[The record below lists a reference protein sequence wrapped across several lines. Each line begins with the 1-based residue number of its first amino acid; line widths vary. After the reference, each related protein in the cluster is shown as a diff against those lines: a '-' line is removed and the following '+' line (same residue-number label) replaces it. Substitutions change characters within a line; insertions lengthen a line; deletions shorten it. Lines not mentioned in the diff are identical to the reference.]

1 MLASQRQEI
10 IQNAD
15 YIMSKALDKI
25 DGKTQ
30 NLHNIQYYDKFQFVA
45 TSGSGLE
52 ERNIYIVKIG
62 GEEKITSKQKG
73 PKELENPQQEKVQE
87 YSIYQI
93 YDKNKN
99 LIAVVDKEE
108 NINFTPE
115 YVESLQQRM
124 PKLYQLL
131 QLTGLKLQLP
141 KELGENDLVLTQED
155 IEKEITLYK
164 NGVIA
169 EQSSKTKKGKER
181 KANGNKK
188 QEQSKEDSATQE
200 FAKRKNIPIHSVLK
214 VKPNSNFYKDH
225 PELEPNLYFYRD
237 QNGTV
242 RAEYIDENGIPQPSK
257 YFEPST
263 TALRQ
268 ETVSLGDDGNPVTKE
283 VPYQVMKTKGLNN
296 VDKDIRD
303 IRMTVEIDAYGY
315 LSIGEARQGKNG
327 EWLSHEVEM
336 KGRDSNSHAVN
347 QVTSIKT
354 RKADPDKQTN
364 AYENL
369 EGTEVAED
377 GIEFSEIYLISH
389 AEEIVEKFIK
399 EGYHKKEAVKIFDYM
414 IGKEKLTE
422 QEAKQRVNREI
433 EKKNL
438 REGQTKDKDNTK
450 NEKQI
455 EIEQEEANQGEERT
469 PWGDAMR
476 RSKKF

>member
-1 MLASQRQEI
+1 MVASQRQEI

-283 VPYQVMKTKGLNN
+283 VPYQVRKQ
-296 VDKDIRD
+296 KD
-303 IRMTVEIDAYGY
+303 
-315 LSIGEARQGKNG
+315 
-327 EWLSHEVEM
+327 
-336 KGRDSNSHAVN
+336 
-347 QVTSIKT
+347 
-354 RKADPDKQTN
+354 
-364 AYENL
+364 
-369 EGTEVAED
+369 
-377 GIEFSEIYLISH
+377 
-389 AEEIVEKFIK
+389 
-399 EGYHKKEAVKIFDYM
+399 
-414 IGKEKLTE
+414 
-422 QEAKQRVNREI
+422 
-433 EKKNL
+433 
-438 REGQTKDKDNTK
+438 
-450 NEKQI
+450 
-455 EIEQEEANQGEERT
+455 
-469 PWGDAMR
+469 
-476 RSKKF
+476 